1 MRIQFETLGG
11 FAYFPGLHRPLR
23 IDTEQLTT
31 LQAGEIESMVR
42 ASHFFD
48 QSDSIRPVGAA
59 DYRSYRITVEDG
71 EKSHTVKVVESAA
84 DRSLLALLAYLRALG
99 AEGPTQ

>member
-11 FAYFPGLHRPLR
+11 FAYFPGLRRPLR
-23 IDTEQLTT
+23 IDTERLTT

-42 ASHFFD
+42 AAHFFD

-71 EKSHTVKVVESAA
+71 GKSHTVKVVESAA
-84 DRSLLALLAYLRALG
+84 DRSLLALLAYLRTLG
-99 AEGPTQ
+99 AENPS